1 MWTRR
6 MAEPRRRLDSGTA
19 PSRGSFKPGTRAY
32 AVQAQPECND
42 APSWER
48 HSSPPCLGLSLW
60 LWSGLTLEQLLC
72 RTESVSYTHL
82 TLPTIE

>member
-32 AVQAQPECND
+32 AVQAQPACND
-42 APSWER
+42 APSWEPSWER
-48 HSSPPCLGLSLW
+48 HSS
-60 LWSGLTLEQLLC
+60 
-72 RTESVSYTHL
+72 L
-82 TLPTIE
+82 TLPSGACAEASG